1 LLTLLR
7 GSLRPRAQVVK
18 IHRKIVGWTAG
29 LLLASGGLAASSM
42 LAGCS
47 HERPRAPAPSPPA
60 SSAAVAIVDA
70 GPPPVTPE
78 PAPETLQ
85 PREPYRTALTLRG
98 AQLYLPPWFSG
109 KKGLYDL
116 IVHFHGEGRWQEQN
130 VERVKLNVA
139 VVSINL
145 GLGTEPYSNTFKN
158 PEVFERLLADVQAE
172 VTKDGRAG
180 PTPKLHRLALSAW
193 SAGFS
198 SVSRVMTDAVAP
210 RVDAVLLADGF
221 FTNFTDRKKRT
232 VNKQGLE
239 RFVKLAEQA
248 RKDEKLFSITHT
260 TIPTGPYPSV
270 QECVGTLLEL
280 EHLKKKQCS
289 IDGPRPKMHQFY
301 TVDEGSFHIHG
312 FQGVRAADHV
322 RQLHAMGETTYPYLK
337 SRWDKQD
344 AEAEAAH

>member
-1 LLTLLR
+1 M
-7 GSLRPRAQVVK
+7 
-18 IHRKIVGWTAG
+18 AG
-29 LLLASGGLAASSM
+29 LLLV
-42 LAGCS
+42 GCS
-47 HERPRAPAPSPPA
+47 LVAACSPDRGRPPAPPP
-60 SSAAVAIVDA
+60 SSAPVDA
-70 GPPPVTPE
+70 GPPPASEAPKPE
-78 PAPETLQ
+78 G
-85 PREPYRTALTLRG
+85 PRAPYRTALSLRG
-98 AQLYLPPWFSG
+98 SELYLPPSFAGVRGS
-109 KKGLYDL
+109 YDL
-116 IVHFHGEGRWQEQN
+116 VVHFHGEGRWQEAN
-130 VERVKLNVA
+130 VERAKLNVA

-145 GLGTEPYSNTFKN
+145 GMGTDPYANTFRSA
-158 PEVFERLLADVQAE
+158 EVFERLLADVQGE

-180 PTPKLHRLALSAW
+180 ETPKLHRIALSAW

-198 SVSRVMTDAVAP
+198 SVSSVMRGMTDALAE

-221 FTNFTDRKKRT
+221 FTNFTDPKRRT
-232 VNKQGLE
+232 VNRQGLE

-248 RKDEKLFSITHT
+248 RRNEKLFSITHT

-280 EHLKKKQCS
+280 QHLEKKSCS

-301 TVDEGSFHIHG
+301 TVDDGSFHIRG

-344 AEAEAAH
+344 ADAAVLR